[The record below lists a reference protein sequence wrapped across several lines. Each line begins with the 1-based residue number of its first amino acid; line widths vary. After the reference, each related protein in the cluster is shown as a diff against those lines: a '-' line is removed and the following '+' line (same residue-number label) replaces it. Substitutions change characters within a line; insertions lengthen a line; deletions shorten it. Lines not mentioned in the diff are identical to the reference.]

1 MSRCKAC
8 GAQILWLRMD
18 GGVQL
23 PLDPVPVF
31 VTEGGEGQFVNEKG
45 EIFNGTVSETDEG
58 TPAFEVHWY
67 TCPYAR
73 LNEKPSSTTGSA
85 SSGNRTDD
93 GQVLPL

>member
-1 MSRCKAC
+1 MSRCRAC

-31 VTEGGEGQFVNEKG
+31 VTEGGEEQFVNEKC
-45 EIFNGTVSETDEG
+45 EIFNGTVSETGEG
-58 TPAFEVHWY
+58 TPAFEVHWH

-73 LNEKPSSTTGSA
+73 LNEKPTSTTGSA
-85 SSGNRTDD
+85 LSGNRTDD
-93 GQVLPL
+93 G